1 MATTRGRVVQANQVV
16 FDQVDFFQSDGF
28 TRVARLTSGHL
39 EPQVF
44 FNNRPLAWAIVPGGA
59 IGDAQVAAGSLYFNE
74 IPGLLGYYSIRFR
87 PDALGYWRI
96 VLTYRAGQQ
105 ISAQDFDVVQSAPA
119 MESGL
124 KASFVK
130 PEGNCGC

>member
-16 FDQVDFFQSDGF
+16 FDQVDFFLSDGF
-28 TRVARLTSGHL
+28 TRVARLVPGNL

-44 FNNRPLAWAIVPGGA
+44 FNNSPQAWPIVAGNTVS
-59 IGDAQVAAGSLYFNE
+59 DAQVNAGQLYFSE
-74 IPGLLGYYSIRFR
+74 IPGLLGYYSLRFR
-87 PDALGYWRI
+87 PNALGYWRI
-96 VLTYRAGQQ
+96 VLTYPAGLQ

-130 PEGNCGC
+130 PDSNCGC